1 MSIKVIA
8 AVGLKGE
15 IGRNN
20 DLCWRIAADL
30 KRFRTLTL
38 GQVVVMG
45 RKTYESI
52 GHPLAERLNIIVS
65 RTLKDI
71 PGCVVV
77 KSWQLA
83 VEYAQAY
90 NSQLDIYCIGG
101 GELYKAAVLTADEV
115 LITRI
120 YNEALLADTWF
131 PFELMA
137 DYLPM
142 VPEDGDEFHLDP
154 PSGMMYKYCTYN
166 RKPKVY

>member
-15 IGRNN
+15 IGQNN

-38 GQVVVMG
+38 GHVVVMG

-52 GHPLAERLNIIVS
+52 GHALPERLNIVVS

-77 KSWQLA
+77 RSWHQA

-131 PFELMA
+131 PFDLMDA
-137 DYLPM
+137 YAPGVSEQGEVFLI
-142 VPEDGDEFHLDP
+142 DEP
-154 PSGMMYKYCTYN
+154 TGMMYRYYSYTRN
-166 RKPKVY
+166 PNVY

>member
-1 MSIKVIA
+1 MSIKIIA

-30 KRFRTLTL
+30 KRFRDLTT
-38 GQVVVMG
+38 GQIVVMG
-45 RKTYESI
+45 RRTYESI
-52 GHPLAERLNIIVS
+52 GHPLAERLNIVVS
-65 RTLKDI
+65 RTVKDI

-77 KSWQLA
+77 KSWPQA

-101 GELYKAAVLTADEV
+101 GELYKAAVTTADEV

-131 PFELMA
+131 PFDLMDDYACGISAQGELF
-137 DYLPM
+137 LI
-142 VPEDGDEFHLDP
+142 DEPTGL
-154 PSGMMYKYCTYN
+154 MYRYYTYT